1 MPETAFSVTDKC
13 DLLYGDGIKRILLD
27 FSKTRVTKPEL
38 REVMNSLIKKIPLHG
53 AYRFNWK
60 EGCYSSGGFNSPKRV
75 EEQKSRGSETRPR
88 TKK

>member
-13 DLLYGDGIKRILLD
+13 DLLYSDGIKRILLD
-27 FSKTRVTKPEL
+27 FSKTKVTKPEL

-60 EGCYSSGGFNSPKRV
+60 EGFYVPKRV
-75 EEQKSRGSETRPR
+75 EEQKTRETENRPR
-88 TKK
+88 TKKK